1 MRKFLSD
8 ILVKASLGVE
18 QNAYVLGTVGI
29 GTASPNN
36 TLEVKGADSST
47 VQAIFQSKVSTN
59 DGYNGGIQLGNALA
73 SQNSQIYHSSA
84 GDNTLTFIS
93 NYSSGTANKFVFA
106 PGGTERVRFLQNG
119 NVGIGTT
126 SPANKLDVVGDG
138 IRTSADQS
146 TSAFLVLSG
155 TSTEGRITVSSYGSY
170 QPMTFYTGGSERM
183 RINTS
188 GNVGI
193 GTTSPGQILT
203 LSSTST
209 SGTALNIINTS
220 SGGYNWNIFSEG
232 SDASKGP
239 VGSLIFR
246 DSTNGVTR
254 MLINTSGNVGIG
266 TTSPDARLS
275 VKSIETSAKAIT
287 ILGRSDDI
295 GTIRFFN
302 SAGTSEQGGIISTA
316 TSFGLMYNDVT
327 RLYIAAAT
335 GNVGIGTT
343 SPSKKLHI
351 KGGDDDV
358 LFLDNGGQQYTT
370 QYFANNGT
378 TKAFLAWDN
387 TNSVYSIGTAVSA
400 AFYFSTNNT
409 ERMRITPG
417 GNVGIG
423 TTSPGYK
430 LDVVSSDS
438 LIARF
443 NGSAVAASSAT
454 EIDVLGPQ
462 SNGELNLG
470 VGGSTLSN
478 STNNIQNKGF
488 ITAGSGLDGLNLR
501 SDQGYVQITAG
512 GITSANE
519 VARFTAAGNVGIG
532 TTSPGAML
540 DIYHATN
547 GYASVG
553 LQGYSTAAKWFLTS
567 GISGDTIQDFSI
579 SHNNNGTSPVFRLS
593 NSTGAATFSSSVT
606 ASSFGGNSYP
616 YNSILGSGADA
627 STGTIFA
634 GSTSG
639 YASSIDVAGGGAANP
654 NTIIFKT
661 ASTEKMRITTGGNV
675 GIGTSTGHYFTTN
688 RTVLNINGT
697 SSSILGLQAGNTTA
711 GYLYSDA
718 NDFTISTEGTR
729 NLNLVTAGNAPMVF
743 QTNTTEKMRI
753 TSAGNVGIGTTSPTQ
768 LLHLVG
774 TNAANNGLTL
784 QNTNASGNS
793 QVRFLNTSGTERA
806 AITYVNGSD
815 AVYHYTAAGG
825 NLLNLVGGN
834 VGIGTTTPG
843 TSFSELLQVSKS
855 DVGRI
860 SATHTNTTGS
870 RQSDIL
876 FTEGATLQFQVGTIL
891 GNGGYADQ
899 NWIRGVANI
908 PLTFYT
914 NDTERMRILSGGNVL
929 IGTTTDAGVKLD
941 VSNGSNN
948 VYIRA
953 ITSGSANWA
962 TLLLQ
967 NGDGSWH
974 VTNDDTGTFNIGTTN
989 DPSTEQKL
997 SITSTGNVGIGTGSP
1012 VTNAAYNRVL
1022 HINSPSGVGTVLKL
1036 TDTTTGTAAAD
1047 GFELLQ
1053 YGVDSYLLNR
1063 ENGRMFFYTDN
1074 NQRMVIDSSGNVGI
1088 GTTSP
1093 STKLHVDYTSGTG
1106 LTLSNTQA
1114 NLYAEMRLQSASGSA
1129 FIFKSSNGYSAYG
1142 GVNAL
1147 NVFNEGQIAFHSSSV
1162 SNIMYLAANG
1172 NVGIGTT
1179 SPAFKLDVSGTG
1191 RVDASFFASGFFTTS
1206 PITGLTTITG
1216 NAGGS
1221 TFNQSQ
1227 GLAIGWNY
1235 TAGGGEVAFSSNKGA
1250 GSVGG
1255 FKFYDWNGTTATQ
1268 LLSIL
1273 PSGAATFSSSVTAT
1287 QGFFTATANTY
1298 AGGALRLTAHTGG
1311 TQIFLTSVGTS
1322 FALSNGGSV
1331 DHLLIASTGA
1341 ATFSSSVTTGGDLR
1355 VPTGSKI
1362 LYESGAGTGN
1372 SIYRD
1377 PANGNSI
1384 FTSAVDF
1391 KFANNNAST
1400 TYLTLTS
1407 STGAATFSSS
1417 VTAGGAISTSG
1428 TGLNASVRISN
1439 TTSSTGKDWHLYS
1452 LNNGNLGLYNN
1463 TDGLYAYQI
1472 TPGGN
1477 VGIGTTSPLQTSA
1490 NRVVT
1495 TINGITSAILNLGVG
1510 GNLASY
1516 YYADASGSTLE
1527 TVGTN
1532 TISASGANIIQ
1543 LTTNGSERMRITSG
1557 GNVGIGTTSPADTLS
1572 YGKALDIQSSTGAA
1586 IYLRDSDATSVYGL
1600 FAYDG
1605 GGINRTNIGGIGAN
1619 NYVRI
1624 ISAGNEAIRIDA
1636 SGNVGIGTT
1645 NPSNGKLQVNGRIY
1659 TVGTAGT
1666 ANAIFQGGQLEFYKD
1681 ATPTYAA
1688 SIGLSGPS
1696 SGGTNDIVF
1705 ETYGGTW
1712 SERMRIATGGNVGI
1726 GTTTPGEALVVNRS
1740 GGANSIMCAFTDTGQ
1755 SGIKLLAGT
1764 GSTNRATRID
1774 FLNGVSSGTTP
1785 RWTLLNDYSQNGT
1798 NDFRFVN
1805 SDTSTSVLTL
1815 LQNGNVGIGTTSPS
1829 GKLSI
1834 VTSGTNDLLYLNSGV
1849 NTDFA
1854 YKIVSGL
1861 DDAFVL
1867 RRQHTT
1873 QGDLSIMSWTY
1884 SGKVGIGTTNPTGKL
1899 TISQNNSGGVA
1910 ALTFTEDES
1919 TIQGPSANTK
1929 ILMGGNLSLNAA
1941 STWIAGTNGSERM
1954 RITSAGDVG
1963 IGTSTPAGVLNVN
1976 GSSGADFLL
1985 SRTSGATSGVLGTI
1999 RFGNQNIDSNMSAIS
2014 AEQDG
2019 ANNAAN
2025 LIFST
2030 QATGAATT
2038 ERMRITS
2045 GGNVGIGTTSP
2056 SSKFHVKGNATDDIG
2071 LTVIENDYASGGI
2084 YYPGLSVI
2092 NTRGNHSYGV
2102 VAEFRTNTAGDSDR
2116 PSILFYGEQAA
2127 HSWQIGQ
2134 TTIDAGWGA
2143 SDDFAIGYRASNDP
2157 TTFNNFPTAYLTVKT
2172 GGNVGI
2178 GTTGPSY
2185 KLHVEGNTSGISIYA
2200 SHDIAAFSDI
2210 TVKKE
2215 VKRIENA
2222 IEKVKE
2228 LNGYTYVRTD
2238 DETGTRR
2245 AGVIAQEVQK
2255 VLPEVVS
2262 ANPDG
2267 TLNVAYS
2274 NMVALLIE
2282 AIKEQQNEIDELKKL
2297 LKK

>member
-1 MRKFLSD
+1 
-8 ILVKASLGVE
+8 
-18 QNAYVLGTVGI
+18 
-29 GTASPNN
+29 
-36 TLEVKGADSST
+36 
-47 VQAIFQSKVSTN
+47 
-59 DGYNGGIQLGNALA
+59 
-73 SQNSQIYHSSA
+73 
-84 GDNTLTFIS
+84 
-93 NYSSGTANKFVFA
+93 
-106 PGGTERVRFLQNG
+106 
-119 NVGIGTT
+119 
-126 SPANKLDVVGDG
+126 
-138 IRTSADQS
+138 
-146 TSAFLVLSG
+146 
-155 TSTEGRITVSSYGSY
+155 
-170 QPMTFYTGGSERM
+170 
-183 RINTS
+183 
-188 GNVGI
+188 
-193 GTTSPGQILT
+193 
-203 LSSTST
+203 
-209 SGTALNIINTS
+209 
-220 SGGYNWNIFSEG
+220 
-232 SDASKGP
+232 
-239 VGSLIFR
+239 
-246 DSTNGVTR
+246 
-254 MLINTSGNVGIG
+254 
-266 TTSPDARLS
+266 
-275 VKSIETSAKAIT
+275 
-287 ILGRSDDI
+287 
-295 GTIRFFN
+295 
-302 SAGTSEQGGIISTA
+302 
-316 TSFGLMYNDVT
+316 
-327 RLYIAAAT
+327 
-335 GNVGIGTT
+335 
-343 SPSKKLHI
+343 
-351 KGGDDDV
+351 
-358 LFLDNGGQQYTT
+358 
-370 QYFANNGT
+370 
-378 TKAFLAWDN
+378 
-387 TNSVYSIGTAVSA
+387 
-400 AFYFSTNNT
+400 
-409 ERMRITPG
+409 
-417 GNVGIG
+417 
-423 TTSPGYK
+423 
-430 LDVVSSDS
+430 
-438 LIARF
+438 
-443 NGSAVAASSAT
+443 
-454 EIDVLGPQ
+454 
-462 SNGELNLG
+462 
-470 VGGSTLSN
+470 
-478 STNNIQNKGF
+478 
-488 ITAGSGLDGLNLR
+488 
-501 SDQGYVQITAG
+501 
-512 GITSANE
+512 
-519 VARFTAAGNVGIG
+519 
-532 TTSPGAML
+532 
-540 DIYHATN
+540 
-547 GYASVG
+547 
-553 LQGYSTAAKWFLTS
+553 
-567 GISGDTIQDFSI
+567 
-579 SHNNNGTSPVFRLS
+579 
-593 NSTGAATFSSSVT
+593 
-606 ASSFGGNSYP
+606 
-616 YNSILGSGADA
+616 
-627 STGTIFA
+627 
-634 GSTSG
+634 
-639 YASSIDVAGGGAANP
+639 
-654 NTIIFKT
+654 
-661 ASTEKMRITTGGNV
+661 
-675 GIGTSTGHYFTTN
+675 
-688 RTVLNINGT
+688 
-697 SSSILGLQAGNTTA
+697 
-711 GYLYSDA
+711 
-718 NDFTISTEGTR
+718 
-729 NLNLVTAGNAPMVF
+729 
-743 QTNTTEKMRI
+743 
-753 TSAGNVGIGTTSPTQ
+753 
-768 LLHLVG
+768 
-774 TNAANNGLTL
+774 
-784 QNTNASGNS
+784 
-793 QVRFLNTSGTERA
+793 
-806 AITYVNGSD
+806 
-815 AVYHYTAAGG
+815 
-825 NLLNLVGGN
+825 
-834 VGIGTTTPG
+834 
-843 TSFSELLQVSKS
+843 
-855 DVGRI
+855 
-860 SATHTNTTGS
+860 
-870 RQSDIL
+870 
-876 FTEGATLQFQVGTIL
+876 
-891 GNGGYADQ
+891 
-899 NWIRGVANI
+899 
-908 PLTFYT
+908 
-914 NDTERMRILSGGNVL
+914 
-929 IGTTTDAGVKLD
+929 
-941 VSNGSNN
+941 
-948 VYIRA
+948 
-953 ITSGSANWA
+953 
-962 TLLLQ
+962 
-967 NGDGSWH
+967 
-974 VTNDDTGTFNIGTTN
+974 
-989 DPSTEQKL
+989 
-997 SITSTGNVGIGTGSP
+997 
-1012 VTNAAYNRVL
+1012 
-1022 HINSPSGVGTVLKL
+1022 
-1036 TDTTTGTAAAD
+1036 
-1047 GFELLQ
+1047 
-1053 YGVDSYLLNR
+1053 
-1063 ENGRMFFYTDN
+1063 
-1074 NQRMVIDSSGNVGI
+1074 
-1088 GTTSP
+1088 
-1093 STKLHVDYTSGTG
+1093 
-1106 LTLSNTQA
+1106 
-1114 NLYAEMRLQSASGSA
+1114 MRLQSASGSA